1 MQTTPHVTLE
11 QWRALVAVVDSA
23 GYAQAAEALHK
34 SQSAVT
40 YAVQKLERQLGV
52 KAFDIEGRKA
62 VLTPTGQL
70 LYRRARALLE
80 EASGVE
86 RAARTLS
93 AGWEAEIR
101 IAVEILFPTWL
112 LLQSLDRFGTES
124 PQTRIEVIESVL
136 GGTGEALLQGQADLA
151 ISPRIPPGFLG
162 DPLLRLRAIPVA
174 HPDHPLHRLK
184 RKLSLRDLRMHR
196 HIVVRDSGI
205 RRSTGTLSVEVDK
218 RWTVSN
224 MTSSIQAVRMGYGFS
239 WFPEE
244 KIRDDLAA
252 GTLKP
257 LVLREG
263 AERFADLYLILA
275 DRDAAG
281 PGTLRLAEIIRETT
295 ASECGKRARAAAKPS
310 TADAAVRASDR

>member
-1 MQTTPHVTLE
+1 MLALIWSRVRISVSLGGCEWLHLTLYKVDKKEQYLTHTNLFIRSMQTTPHVTLE

-151 ISPRIPPGFLG
+151 ISPQ
-162 DPLLRLRAIPVA
+162 DPARVSRRSVDASASDSGGSSGSPVA
-174 HPDHPLHRLK
+174 STETQALDFARPAYCTGTSWCAIR
-184 RKLSLRDLRMHR
+184 
-196 HIVVRDSGI
+196 GQ

-224 MTSSIQAVRMGYGFS
+224 MTSSIQAVRMGYGFA
-239 WFPEE
+239 WFP
-244 KIRDDLAA
+244 K
-252 GTLKP
+252 K
-257 LVLREG
+257 
-263 AERFADLYLILA
+263 RFATISPQE
-275 DRDAAG
+275 R
-281 PGTLRLAEIIRETT
+281 
-295 ASECGKRARAAAKPS
+295 
-310 TADAAVRASDR
+310 